1 MPAKTVAVTGFKNS
15 GKTRVVEALTK
26 EITLRGYKVGTL
38 KHTADDITLHT
49 PGKDTSRHRVAGST
63 ATAILQENTT
73 AIFLDQHLTLQQTV
87 EKLGPL
93 DYLIIEGF
101 KTKDTHAR
109 IIVPRENGELE
120 QLRNGLEIAAVKVP
134 ESRFNEET
142 EVPVYTI
149 NQASELVDLVEA
161 HAFPMLPGLD
171 CHSCGYPDCK
181 TMGAALLRGESE
193 ITQCIGY
200 KGGFNLKVNGSDI
213 PLGGF
218 TRKALQNTL
227 LGFIKTLKGCEDP
240 KTIQLEFEEK

>member
-1 MPAKTVAVTGFKNS
+1 MPAKAVAVTGFKNS
-15 GKTRVVEALTK
+15 GKTRVIEALTK
-26 EITLRGYKVGTL
+26 ELTDRGFKVGTL
-38 KHTADDITLHT
+38 KHTADDITLDT
-49 PGKDTSRHRVAGST
+49 PGKDTSRHRAAGSA

-73 AIFLDQHLTLQQTV
+73 AVFLDQHLTLQQAV

-109 IIVPRENGELE
+109 IIVPRENDDLE
-120 QLRNGLEIAAVKVP
+120 QLTNGLEIAVVNVP
-134 ESRFNEET
+134 ESRFDKKT
-142 EVPVYTI
+142 ELPVYSLD
-149 NQASELVDLVEA
+149 QVSELADLIEA
-161 HAFPMLPGLD
+161 KAFPLLPGLD
-171 CHSCGYPDCK
+171 CHTCGYPDCK
-181 TMGAALLRGESE
+181 TMGAALLSGESE

-200 KGGFNLKVNGSDI
+200 MGGFNLKVNGSDI

-240 KTIQLEFEEK
+240 KTIQLEFEDE